1 MMYLLMLNDKIE
13 NIQFYRPMRKNN
25 EVTLSDILPP
35 ESKNELYP
43 NEKPFEAS
51 NNENKSESRL
61 AIVDENLIETF
72 QSNNMKDTLEMK
84 NQSSKNTTNNDLQG
98 LTPNETKVFI
108 L

>member
-1 MMYLLMLNDKIE
+1 MLNDKIE

-43 NEKPFEAS
+43 NEKQFEAS

-61 AIVDENLIETF
+61 ALVDENPIDTF
-72 QSNNMKDTLEMK
+72 RSNNMKDNLEMK
-84 NQSSKNTTNNDLQG
+84 NQSSKNTTINDLKG
-98 LTPNETKVFI
+98 LTANETKVFI

>member
-1 MMYLLMLNDKIE
+1 MCIRD
-13 NIQFYRPMRKNN
+13 
-25 EVTLSDILPP
+25 SILPP

-61 AIVDENLIETF
+61 ALVDENLIDTF
-72 QSNNMKDTLEMK
+72 RSNNMIDKLEMK
-84 NQSSKNTTNNDLQG
+84 NQSSKNTTINDLKG
-98 LTPNETKVFI
+98 LTANETKVSI

>member
-1 MMYLLMLNDKIE
+1 
-13 NIQFYRPMRKNN
+13 MRKNN

-51 NNENKSESRL
+51 DIENKSESRL
-61 AIVDENLIETF
+61 AFVGDENLIDTI
-72 QSNNMKDTLEMK
+72 QSNDMKDKLEIK
-84 NQSSKNTTNNDLQG
+84 NQSSENTTINGLQG
-98 LTPNETKVFI
+98 LKANEIKVFI

>member
-1 MMYLLMLNDKIE
+1 MLINKLE

-61 AIVDENLIETF
+61 ALVDENPIDTF
-72 QSNNMKDTLEMK
+72 RSNNMKDNLEMK
-84 NQSSKNTTNNDLQG
+84 NQSSKNTTINDLQG
-98 LTPNETKVFI
+98 LTANETKVFI